1 MNSGNFVSNDP
12 LQLQQM
18 IVFLEEEVEKY
29 QDSDHSSIIDLLEQ
43 DNVQLMHDKNE
54 LSKELSV
61 LKKEFTTNRNSESV
75 RVDQSL
81 QNMLDDYKT
90 TFKKLENTLVD
101 LIQEE
106 NKQIYYKIEQLE
118 KVIQDNDQAKK
129 VEECLLK
136 ELEGKSITIRELR
149 QDLLDLKMKNEPVNS
164 LNSPVINTETLEQL
178 DNQIKKILTESL
190 EYEKKLNDKL
200 LVLNNFEQKIDQLTL
215 EVTE

>member
-1 MNSGNFVSNDP
+1 
-12 LQLQQM
+12 M

-129 VEECLLK
+129 VEERLLK